1 MYLRTL
7 EIKNFR
13 GIGHLILNFD
23 SKINVIIGPNAV
35 CKTAIINALRIF
47 FQWGDNELESRLIVR
62 EEDFHRKKEV
72 KADGSSL

>member
-35 CKTAIINALRIF
+35 CKTAVIDALRIF

-62 EEDFHRKKEV
+62 EEDFYRKKR
-72 KADGSSL
+72 